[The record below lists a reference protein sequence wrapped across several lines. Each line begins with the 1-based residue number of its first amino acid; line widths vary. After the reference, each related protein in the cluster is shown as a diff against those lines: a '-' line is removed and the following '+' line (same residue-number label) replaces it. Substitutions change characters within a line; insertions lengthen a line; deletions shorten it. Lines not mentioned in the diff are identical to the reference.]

1 MGLGKLFI
9 TFILVALFAT
19 TAIGMAAIMSNDKPT
34 DSYYTLPNHTATGSS
49 ALAGTVFS
57 TTGTL
62 MFPMI
67 FIAGILVLLG
77 GFVILR
83 KG

>member
-9 TFILVALFAT
+9 TFLLVALFAV
-19 TAIGMAAIMSNDKPT
+19 TAIGMAAIMQNDKPT
-34 DSYYTLPNHTATGSS
+34 DSYYAMPNHTATGSV
-49 ALAGTVFS
+49 AL
-57 TTGTL
+57 TGT
-62 MFPMI
+62 MFTTMSSLTTPLVL
-67 FIAGILVLLG
+67 IAGILVLFG